1 MEWRAPRAF
10 VFRSMR
16 PAMIFLQK
24 ATKKTKAWRLLTRQ
38 NKATNS
44 SASSLRY
51 LRFLLFKFRTPRAI
65 DIPEGFLQKATK
77 KTNVKFS
84 ASKQSL
90 GYLRFVL
97 LARIRRGALDDPQ
110 APRHRRAPPSM
121 TKQSTA
127 VQVFCHSFFIP
138 VYPPWRVIRAS
149 SFLFIRVIRGFKI
162 KLPRKY

>member
-1 MEWRAPRAF
+1 MQMEGRAPRAF

-65 DIPEGFLQKATK
+65 DIPEGLFTEGNEENEGQIFSL
-77 KTNVKFS
+77 KTIPW
-84 ASKQSL
+84 L
-90 GYLRFVL
+90 
-97 LARIRRGALDDPQ
+97 
-110 APRHRRAPPSM
+110 PSFP
-121 TKQSTA
+121 S
-127 VQVFCHSFFIP
+127 VGPNSEG
-138 VYPPWRVIRAS
+138 RSR
-149 SFLFIRVIRGFKI
+149 
-162 KLPRKY
+162 